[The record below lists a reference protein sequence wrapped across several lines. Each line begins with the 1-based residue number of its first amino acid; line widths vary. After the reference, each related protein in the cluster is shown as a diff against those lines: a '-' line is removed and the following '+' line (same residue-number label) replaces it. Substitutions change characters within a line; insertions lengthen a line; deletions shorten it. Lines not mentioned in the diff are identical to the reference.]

1 MFQVLKYILFVFCTL
16 KPCAA
21 RLKTSD
27 LKSCKEERH
36 ESIICLTGEN
46 GYFKP
51 FPVIVNSDLV
61 LKNIRKIDENEK
73 SISAHFELTTL
84 WEDSGVTLS
93 NISLM

>member
-1 MFQVLKYILFVFCTL
+1 MFQVSKYILFVFCIL

-27 LKSCKEERH
+27 LKNCKEEKH

-51 FPVIVNSDLV
+51 FPVTVDTELV
-61 LKNIRKIDENEK
+61 LRNLIEIDENKK
-73 SISAHFELTTL
+73 SISAQFELWT
-84 WEDSGVTLS
+84 WWVDPGIALS
-93 NISLM
+93 NASST